1 MIPEVFDID
10 GDGQVDEWE
19 FKMADIFRQMT
30 KEQIDDMD
38 GDGDVDEE
46 DLKVTFNDF
55 SAEHMHPHHSTP
67 HTAQH
72 THTHA
77 CSHTPNQS
85 TLHA

>member
-10 GDGQVDEWE
+10 GDDQVDEWE

-55 SAEHMHPHHSTP
+55 SAAYIYP

-72 THTHA
+72 THAHA
-77 CSHTPNQS
+77 CSQPPNQA
-85 TLHA
+85 TLHACD